1 VRKSLKFLVFLG
13 IACSA
18 FAQQPAA
25 PGDAGAAAGGRGQGG
40 GGGRGAGGG
49 RGGGGGRGPAAAR
62 PVLVIKEDWK
72 QTAAGGEHGF
82 SPEDISNPNL
92 DVKIYG
98 AKPEELLVTGT
109 ARDGDPIHLW
119 TGTTPG
125 GCAVTL
131 RDKVNF
137 VDLTGLARIRWV
149 SKVSGFHQVRPVVKL
164 ADGTLLVGDHVDE
177 ARADYRVSELNI
189 SEVRWIRLDPD
200 KVQTKG
206 DFVAA
211 PDLSKVDE
219 IGFVDLMAGS
229 GHGAGGWVDVGSIE
243 VYGKAVPRS

>member
-1 VRKSLKFLVFLG
+1 VRKHLKFFVILG

-25 PGDAGAAAGGRGQGG
+25 QGDAGAGDGGGRGGGRGAGG

-49 RGGGGGRGPAAAR
+49 RAAAPR
-62 PVLVIKEDWK
+62 PVLVFKEEWK
-72 QTAAGGEHGF
+72 QTAAGGEHGIV
-82 SPEDISNPNL
+82 PEDLSNPNL
-92 DVKIYG
+92 DMKVYG

-119 TGTTPG
+119 TGTCPG
-125 GCAVTL
+125 ACAVTL
-131 RDKVNF
+131 KDKTNF
-137 VDLTGLARIRWV
+137 VDLRGLARIRWV
-149 SKVSGFHQVRPVVKL
+149 SKVSGFHQVRPVIKL
-164 ADGTLLVGDHVDE
+164 ADGTMLVGDHVDE
-177 ARADYRVSELNI
+177 ARADYRISEFNI
-189 SEVRWIRLDPD
+189 SELKWIRLDPD

-211 PDLSKVDE
+211 PDLGKVDE
-219 IGFVDLMAGS
+219 IGFVDLIPGS
-229 GHGAGGWVDVGSIE
+229 GHGAGGWVDVGAIE

>member
-1 VRKSLKFLVFLG
+1 M
-13 IACSA
+13 
-18 FAQQPAA
+18 
-25 PGDAGAAAGGRGQGG
+25 
-40 GGGRGAGGG
+40 
-49 RGGGGGRGPAAAR
+49 
-62 PVLVIKEDWK
+62 
-72 QTAAGGEHGF
+72 
-82 SPEDISNPNL
+82 
-92 DVKIYG
+92 
-98 AKPEELLVTGT
+98 
-109 ARDGDPIHLW
+109 
-119 TGTTPG
+119 
-125 GCAVTL
+125 
-131 RDKVNF
+131 
-137 VDLTGLARIRWV
+137 DLTGLARIRWV